1 MFHDFFKAAT
11 DVLPA
16 DAQLIQVDINQD
28 EIARTEPVDVGI
40 WADPGRALQGLYS
53 AVAAVQTDAQKAAVV
68 HRSAVLASSSADRR
82 RQAGHV
88 EQADG
93 LSRPMSVASMMAALN
108 EALPDEVIL
117 VDDSVSA
124 RMDLHAAVRFDERRR
139 VHAERAGGAI
149 GWGMGATLG
158 VALGAPGVPVVG
170 VIGDGS
176 AMMTVQ
182 ALWTAVAYQL
192 PVVYVICNN
201 ASYRILKVNLQRWF
215 TDVLDD
221 PSVSSKYL
229 GMDFERPFDMAA
241 IAQAFGASAERVE
254 DADEVAPAI
263 RRALAQGGPALIDVV
278 VDGSV

>member
-1 MFHDFFKAAT
+1 
-11 DVLPA
+11 
-16 DAQLIQVDINQD
+16 
-28 EIARTEPVDVGI
+28 
-40 WADPGRALQGLYS
+40 
-53 AVAAVQTDAQKAAVV
+53 
-68 HRSAVLASSSADRR
+68 
-82 RQAGHV
+82 
-88 EQADG
+88 
-93 LSRPMSVASMMAALN
+93 MSVASMMAALN
-108 EALPDEVIL
+108 EALPDEVII

-124 RMDLHAAVRFDERRR
+124 RMDLHAAVCFDARRR

-158 VALGAPGVPVVG
+158 VSLGAPGVPVVG

-176 AMMTVQ
+176 AMMTIQ
-182 ALWTAVAYQL
+182 ALWTAMTYQL

-221 PSVSSKYL
+221 PSASSKYL
-229 GMDFERPFDMAA
+229 GMDFDRPFDLAA
-241 IAQAFGASAERVE
+241 IAQAFGVSAERVE

-263 RRALAQGGPALIDVV
+263 RRALALGGPALIDVV